1 MHADGLFKAQEHA
14 HTHLNSLIWS
24 SSMHTMIAWT
34 EEEEEEE
41 GGREFQINYFNL
53 ED

>member
-14 HTHLNSLIWS
+14 HMHLNSLIWS
-24 SSMHTMIAWT
+24 SVHTMIAWT
-34 EEEEEEE
+34 EEEGG
-41 GGREFQINYFNL
+41 GGREFQIDYFNL